1 MIFNLDPSALWQLR
15 LTNLRKTRL
24 AIVVPLLR
32 STTRLRQKTALGG
45 RRAPQVPPRRG
56 PFGIG
61 MPSALAP
68 NR

>member
-24 AIVVPLLR
+24 AIVVPLLGPHPAFAKKR
-32 STTRLRQKTALGG
+32 PW
-45 RRAPQVPPRRG
+45 RAQQVPPLG
-56 PFGIG
+56 SPFGKG

>member
-32 STTRLRQKTALGG
+32 STTRLRQKTALAG
-45 RRAPQVPPRRG
+45 RRAPRVPPRRA
-56 PFGIG
+56 PFGKG